1 VSCRIRNTGL
11 VFLVFTTTCLVT
23 LQFSEAYEVPLTPAA
38 IHEAYVLGQRNDQ
51 ATADFLHPYISP
63 CSTPEESCFI
73 TQIEMLT
80 PFAQVVD
87 LSRRN
92 ATNGYTEQ
100 QAVHDYRQASDKII
114 VQIMLVLRTAYAGAT
129 QNKARKNSPPEGSTN
144 SSLRRES
151 FWQNF
156 RFRLKQRGTV
166 IAARFIRNEPI
177 YSTPTKDAPPVLNG
191 ATVQLEY
198 DSKDVQSEEVT
209 VEVLTPESK
218 TITASFDLKK
228 LR

>member
-1 VSCRIRNTGL
+1 MNCRIRNVWCVSL
-11 VFLVFTTTCLVT
+11 FWTTICLVT
-23 LQFSEAYEVPLTPAA
+23 LQFSQAYEVPLTPAA

-51 ATADFLHPYISP
+51 VTGDFLHPYISA
-63 CSTPEESCFI
+63 CSTPGESCFI

-87 LSRRN
+87 LSWRN
-92 ATNGYTEQ
+92 ATRGYTEQ
-100 QAVHDYRQASDKII
+100 QAVHDYHQARDKII
-114 VQIMLVLRTAYAGAT
+114 VEITLVLRTAYARAT
-129 QNKARKNSPPEGSTN
+129 QNKSEKNPSPEDAKNSPLHPEN
-144 SSLRRES
+144 

-156 RFRLKQRGTV
+156 RFSLKQHGRV
-166 IAARFIRNEPI
+166 IAPRSIHSEPI
-177 YSTPTKDAPPVLNG
+177 YSTPTDDANPVLNG

-198 DSKDVQSEEVT
+198 DSKQVASEQTT